1 MVVQELVI
9 GGSLALVHII
19 AYDPVPFVGSNE
31 IAKPPMTTTFFT
43 ATGWSYLMMVSCNQ
57 RALGLDRFQ
66 VYGPTFKF
74 YDLGFKILGPSLKA
88 LIWKV
93 SSMGTLQWPLQNT
106 LNVVQLLNSI
116 SLNFEHLDLQSHTTH
131 QSCK

>member
-57 RALGLDRFQ
+57 RALGLDRF
-66 VYGPTFKF
+66 
-74 YDLGFKILGPSLKA
+74 
-88 LIWKV
+88 
-93 SSMGTLQWPLQNT
+93 
-106 LNVVQLLNSI
+106 
-116 SLNFEHLDLQSHTTH
+116 
-131 QSCK
+131 